1 MSLVEAES
9 MLARANSMIGPMKL
23 HELVELVK
31 ACTYKPGWSVVLLL
45 DLGRPYIQ
53 VNATTLCSV
62 TLKPSEWKS
71 GKTYLSIH
79 MCRQEVIAAVY
90 GAIEKAE
97 LHEVREFFRYKG
109 ASIFNPHLD
118 PDVLAEVARKRSS
131 FNLMENAMSMDEGR
145 A

>member
-1 MSLVEAES
+1 
-9 MLARANSMIGPMKL
+9 
-23 HELVELVK
+23 
-31 ACTYKPGWSVVLLL
+31 
-45 DLGRPYIQ
+45 
-53 VNATTLCSV
+53 
-62 TLKPSEWKS
+62 
-71 GKTYLSIH
+71 

-131 FNLMENAMSMDEGR
+131 FNLMENAMSMDEGQ